1 MFKRLK
7 NFLKRIGAAF
17 KELIFG
23 TDADTQPKETT
34 SYEEVEYDEKGE
46 VKKIKKIEVV
56 NTNPSFKDICKKLWN
71 NIKQWTYDFVSDPLP
86 KIRTIIAAFS
96 VGGVISMMLNNI
108 KQVQSITDR
117 FHANRMEGRRIYD
130 NRTMQWYTLKRR
142 MTPKESKYM
151 MLQRERGRFMGD
163 ILGELGL
170 I

>member
-23 TDADTQPKETT
+23 TDADTQPKEVTN
-34 SYEEVEYDEKGE
+34 YEEVEYDEKGE

-56 NTNPSFKDICKKLWN
+56 NTNPSFKDICKKAWN
-71 NIKQWTYDFVSDPLP
+71 TFKSWLYDFVNDPLP
-86 KIRTIIAAFS
+86 KIKTIIAAFS
-96 VGGVISMMLNNI
+96 VGGIVSMALNSI
-108 KQVQSITDR
+108 KQVQSIKNN
-117 FHANRMEGRRIYD
+117 FHADRMEGRRVYD

-142 MTPKESKYM
+142 MSPKETQYM
-151 MLQRERGRFMGD
+151 NLQRERGRFTGD
-163 ILGELGL
+163 ILTELGL

>member
-23 TDADTQPKETT
+23 TDADTQPKEVTN
-34 SYEEVEYDEKGE
+34 YEEVEYDENGE

-56 NTNPSFKDICKKLWN
+56 NTNPSFKDICKKAWGTFKKWL
-71 NIKQWTYDFVSDPLP
+71 YDFVNDPLP
-86 KIRTIIAAFS
+86 KIKTIIAAFS
-96 VGGVISMMLNNI
+96 VGGIVSMALNSI
-108 KQVQSITDR
+108 KQVQSIKNN
-117 FHANRMEGRRIYD
+117 FHADRMEGRRVYD

-142 MTPKESKYM
+142 MTPKETQYM
-151 MLQRERGRFMGD
+151 NLQRERGRFTGD
-163 ILGELGL
+163 ILTELGL